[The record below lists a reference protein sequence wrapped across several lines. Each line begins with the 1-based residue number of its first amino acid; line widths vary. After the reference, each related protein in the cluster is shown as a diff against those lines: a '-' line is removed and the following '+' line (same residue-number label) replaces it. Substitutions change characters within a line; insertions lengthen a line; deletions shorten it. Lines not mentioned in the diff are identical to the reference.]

1 MQLSNLWVEK
11 EDTAKAIATYQAA
24 LAVLESF
31 NAQMDL
37 KTLKL
42 SCHLALAFME
52 NEEENLEAAKEQI
65 RLAVRTELGKDVAE
79 SNNNVTFL
87 QAEKPHQLI
96 HTAFE
101 GSQVV
106 QMLTAMGEEELLA
119 VAKEEL
125 GN

>member
-1 MQLSNLWVEK
+1 
-11 EDTAKAIATYQAA
+11 
-24 LAVLESF
+24 
-31 NAQMDL
+31 L

-65 RLAVRTELGKDVAE
+65 RLAVRTEMGKDISEA
-79 SNNNVTFL
+79 NNIATFL

-119 VAKEEL
+119 VAQEEL
-125 GN
+125 GK